1 MFKTIIQLVK
11 NEDRQFRNAAE
22 IGKTVLRFLLFLIG
36 IDVFLYAN
44 QITIHDVVLI
54 RGMYILAICYLFT
67 FYYSKMQFDRKSI
80 LLYVIPFTP
89 GQILCFYKMVAF
101 LKCFVQ
107 VMLPVCLGVFVEQLV
122 TSQVTM
128 QTVWLSLAETSAL
141 YVFAS
146 AIVLSV
152 VVTLV
157 AKKYII
163 FWGNMLFG
171 IAASGYLLQYGLNV
185 ASLFIGIV
193 GVLWSLF
200 LFFRYNKY
208 SYKISAIRV
217 TSNGLFQREVQRFV
231 SDRILLLNHVGM
243 CIFSLLFIVNLIA
256 TKNELYFITTI
267 MLMLPV
273 MSTSTGSLYSI
284 EGDHIRLIKALPIN
298 FYKMIMIKYLV
309 AVIVTIPFYV
319 LNLGMLVYFNRVD
332 LWYCISIIVIV
343 LCTLVFKMIYD
354 RKNSCIEFTNTKQ
367 LLENP
372 RKYKMWGGC
381 FLFFLPACFY
391 PMVKAYVICP
401 VVVLVTLLI
410 VWKQQK
416 S

>member
-1 MFKTIIQLVK
+1 
-11 NEDRQFRNAAE
+11 
-22 IGKTVLRFLLFLIG
+22 
-36 IDVFLYAN
+36 
-44 QITIHDVVLI
+44 
-54 RGMYILAICYLFT
+54 
-67 FYYSKMQFDRKSI
+67 MQFDRKSI

-128 QTVWLSLAETSAL
+128 QTVLLSLAEISAL

-146 AIVLSV
+146 AVVLSV
-152 VVTLV
+152 VVALV

-171 IAASGYLLQYGLNV
+171 IAASGYLLQYGLNAV
-185 ASLFIGIV
+185 LVFIGIV

-243 CIFSLLFIVNLIA
+243 CIFSL
-256 TKNELYFITTI
+256 
-267 MLMLPV
+267 
-273 MSTSTGSLYSI
+273 
-284 EGDHIRLIKALPIN
+284 
-298 FYKMIMIKYLV
+298 
-309 AVIVTIPFYV
+309 
-319 LNLGMLVYFNRVD
+319 
-332 LWYCISIIVIV
+332 YC
-343 LCTLVFKMIYD
+343 
-354 RKNSCIEFTNTKQ
+354 
-367 LLENP
+367 LL
-372 RKYKMWGGC
+372 
-381 FLFFLPACFY
+381 
-391 PMVKAYVICP
+391 
-401 VVVLVTLLI
+401 
-410 VWKQQK
+410 
-416 S
+416 